1 MESQLFFF
9 SKRGGI
15 LATLSGNFWY
25 LPELEPRALTPM
37 EVFSAIATFS
47 KKKKRWEKAHGA
59 VPVWLPGHSLAR
71 GIWATCSRDVQD
83 SEVQKTTCPWRVTV
97 SFQLLPRR
105 GCAPDMFGGQ
115 AMRWGLAV
123 GKYPPCV
130 FLLAVILWL
139 ETEAAGLTD
148 LGSLRLEG
156 IMNTPGRA
164 QGTWE
169 FLKHSSSPFWAP

>member
-1 MESQLFFF
+1 MEQCQCGCLGVAWHEGF
-9 SKRGGI
+9 G
-15 LATLSGNFWY
+15 
-25 LPELEPRALTPM
+25 PRAAEMCRT
-37 EVFSAIATFS
+37 
-47 KKKKRWEKAHGA
+47 
-59 VPVWLPGHSLAR
+59 
-71 GIWATCSRDVQD
+71 Q
-83 SEVQKTTCPWRVTV
+83 EVQKTTCPWRVTV
-97 SFQLLPRR
+97 SFQLLPRH

-115 AMRWGLAV
+115 AMRWGLTV

-169 FLKHSSSPFWAP
+169 FLKHSSSPLWASRGLVAARKRHKQCSPLPLRALC

>member
-1 MESQLFFF
+1 MW
-9 SKRGGI
+9 GD
-15 LATLSGNFWY
+15 SGNIIRQF
-25 LPELEPRALTPM
+25 LVSSRAGAPCSDTHGG
-37 EVFSAIATFS
+37 VFSHSYILKK

-97 SFQLLPRR
+97 SFQLLPRH

-139 ETEAAGLTD
+139 EAEAAGLTD

-169 FLKHSSSPFWAP
+169 FLKHSSSSFWAP